1 MNSENT
7 NIKREIYYEYLELI
21 DLNYKC
27 HLVSV
32 DSDNYNFIIP
42 NSYQINYSKS
52 SNNYEES
59 GHIYFYN
66 SKHTYSLDY
75 NKKNYESFKNSIS
88 DYIVKQFKNYK
99 NHEFIEVVKNDIDYI
114 YTYYQGYCYKIYSNH
129 KLSINEYY
137 DMYLILFSISKNKI
151 SKSIDFIKELYY
163 LNTKYMNYLCND
175 INLLTTNLKK
185 YDMEVNLDI
194 NDVIVYNDNEF
205 LKYKNTKSRVE
216 DISIKILSD
225 INSDKLE
232 VKEYDNKWH
241 IDGVFCFGILGNF
254 YEGII
259 INYDEITT
267 SKELT
272 KEEKKEILDKII
284 NEKQYIVD
292 GYNIKIKEVF
302 YNYLISYFDRN
313 LTLKLWEEYH
323 IREFIN
329 FDIISNYDKDMN
341 EFSLYK
347 LFMSNLYNNKYLFNK
362 DLIINSIKCER
373 IVIKPNTYTIYISA
387 LNNLFNS
394 IKIKFDEEFD
404 IIN

>member
-1 MNSENT
+1 MNSENAS
-7 NIKREIYYEYLELI
+7 IKREIYYEYLELI

-52 SNNYEES
+52 NNNYNDS

-75 NKKNYESFKNSIS
+75 KKIDYELFKKTIGDN
-88 DYIVKQFKNYK
+88 IVKEFNNYK
-99 NHEFIEVVKNDIDYI
+99 NHEFIEVNKNSLDYL

-151 SKSIDFIKELYY
+151 SKSVDILKELYY
-163 LNTKYMNYLCND
+163 FNTNYVKSLCSD
-175 INLLTTNLKK
+175 IDLLTEDLKK
-185 YDMEVNLDI
+185 YDSQVDLDI
-194 NDVIVYNDNEF
+194 NSIIVYNDNEY
-205 LKYKNTKSRVE
+205 LKYKDTKSKVE

-225 INSDKLE
+225 INRDKLE
-232 VKEYDNKWH
+232 VKQSDNKWC
-241 IDGVFCFGILGNF
+241 IDGSFNFGMFGNF
-254 YEGII
+254 YEGFMY
-259 INYDEITT
+259 NYDEITS

-272 KEEKKEILDKII
+272 DIEKKDILDKIL
-284 NEKQYIVD
+284 NEKQYTID
-292 GYNIKIKEVF
+292 GYSNKIKEEF
-302 YNYLISYFDRN
+302 YNYLIQYFDRN

-329 FDIISNYDKDMN
+329 FELISNYDENMN

-347 LFMSNLYNNKYLFNK
+347 LFMSNLYNNKYIFNEK
-362 DLIINSIKCER
+362 VIMNSIKCEK
-373 IVIKPNTYTIYISA
+373 IVIKPNTYNIYISA